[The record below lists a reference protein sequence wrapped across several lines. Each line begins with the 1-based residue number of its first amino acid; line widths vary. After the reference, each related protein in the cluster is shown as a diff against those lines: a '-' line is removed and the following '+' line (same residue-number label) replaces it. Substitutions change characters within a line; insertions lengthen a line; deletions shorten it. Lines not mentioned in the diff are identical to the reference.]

1 MPNPKRKHSKARRD
15 KRRSANSKV
24 YGDSLSICSQCKK
37 PRLPHRV
44 CPFCGY
50 YNGKPVV
57 IVEEKVEKKSR

>member
-1 MPNPKRKHSKARRD
+1 MPNPKRKHSKSRRD

-24 YGDSLSICSQCKK
+24 YAANLSICSQCKM

-44 CPFCGY
+44 CPHCGY

-57 IVEEKVEKKSR
+57 VIETKSEKKK